1 MYSQLSSDA
10 LGFAQIV
17 SRSQKFNCNAI
28 SVKHSILL
36 SKYEILLQNH
46 FYTLQMI
53 SVLFLLTYTVN
64 VAYCSF
70 NKLKGCKY
78 TTLVGRCQ

>member
-36 SKYEILLQNH
+36 SKYEILL
-46 FYTLQMI
+46 
-53 SVLFLLTYTVN
+53 
-64 VAYCSF
+64 
-70 NKLKGCKY
+70 
-78 TTLVGRCQ
+78 

>member
-17 SRSQKFNCNAI
+17 SRSHKFNCNAI

-36 SKYEILLQNH
+36 SKYEILLQNN
-46 FYTLQMI
+46 FYTLQM
-53 SVLFLLTYTVN
+53 FLLTYTVN

-70 NKLKGCKY
+70 NK
-78 TTLVGRCQ
+78 